1 MEDIM
6 QGYTERA
13 MDSNYEDRKPAW
25 GHLTMTLIVLL
36 PNGNKLAFGIRDWD
50 SIEKTMA
57 MMTNRYGECGFIV
70 RGA

>member
-1 MEDIM
+1 M
-6 QGYTERA
+6 Q
-13 MDSNYEDRKPAW
+13 DRKPAW
-25 GHLTMTLIVLL
+25 GHLSMTLIVHL

>member
-1 MEDIM
+1 MEDTM
-6 QGYTERA
+6 QSKAE
-13 MDSNYEDRKPAW
+13 W
-25 GHLTMTLIVLL
+25 GSISMTLIVHL
-36 PNGNKLAFGIRDWD
+36 PNGNRLAFGIRDWD

>member
-1 MEDIM
+1 M
-6 QGYTERA
+6 QSKAE
-13 MDSNYEDRKPAW
+13 W
-25 GHLTMTLIVLL
+25 GSISMTLIVHL